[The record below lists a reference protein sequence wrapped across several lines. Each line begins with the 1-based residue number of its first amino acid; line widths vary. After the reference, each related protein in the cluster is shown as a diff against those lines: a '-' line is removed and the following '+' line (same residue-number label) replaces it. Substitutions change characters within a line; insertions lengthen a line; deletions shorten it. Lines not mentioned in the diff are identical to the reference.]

1 MRGRAV
7 WSLSVALVL
16 ASARARAECTKD
28 TDCKGDRVCDAGKCT
43 APKRSTP
50 APSTGAGNADAATA
64 AGPGAGAVSAAPSLA
79 TPLVPEAPPKR
90 EEPPVPRR
98 SRFAMTAGVFMVSIA
113 PFALIGAAV
122 ARNSQSDCDAAIDR
136 DYPDH
141 RLPTS
146 QKFRVD
152 QCNGYSTPIYV
163 LAIGGGALAAA
174 GIPLIIYGARRVP
187 THASA
192 SLQLLPWAGRQSG
205 GLGLRLEL

>member
-1 MRGRAV
+1 M
-7 WSLSVALVL
+7 L
-16 ASARARAECTKD
+16 ASAVAHAQCTKD

-43 APKRSTP
+43 APKRSAAPPDGATASTDAAVTP
-50 APSTGAGNADAATA
+50 A
-64 AGPGAGAVSAAPSLA
+64 PGAGAVATAPTAAA
-79 TPLVPEAPPKR
+79 PLVPETPIKR

-98 SRFAMTAGVFMVSIA
+98 SRFAMTAGVFMVSVA

-141 RLPTS
+141 HLPTS
-146 QKFRVD
+146 QKFRVE

-163 LAIGGGALAAA
+163 LAIGGSVLAAA